1 MDFLYSRLH
10 ETSAKA
16 IANEET
22 YPITSHEMIVN
33 AAVME
38 AVFKSA

>member
-1 MDFLYSRLH
+1 LYSRIH

-16 IANEET
+16 IANEEA
-22 YPITSHEMIVN
+22 YPISSHEMIAN

>member
-1 MDFLYSRLH
+1 MDFWYSRRH

-22 YPITSHEMIVN
+22 FPITSHEMIVN